1 MNWSAIMKLIG
12 PTLVRL
18 LQSTIENFGSTTVPP
33 PVSSAPPS
41 VVPKANDAIKHLQ
54 AFLNVALSLNPKL
67 EEDGWLGPRTEAAI
81 DLGIEKLKSL
91 GIG

>member
-1 MNWSAIMKLIG
+1 MNWSAIMKLVG

-18 LQSTIENFGSTTVPP
+18 LQSTIENFGSTNEPDQPATVP
-33 PVSSAPPS
+33 SG
-41 VVPKANDAIKHLQ
+41 VVPKANEAIKHLQ
-54 AFLNVALSLNPKL
+54 AFLNLALGLNPKL

-81 DLGIEKLKSL
+81 DQGIAKLKSL

>member
-1 MNWSAIMKLIG
+1 MNWSAIMKLVG
-12 PTLVRL
+12 PTLVTL
-18 LQSTIENFGSTTVPP
+18 LQSTVANFGSTKEPAV
-33 PVSSAPPS
+33 PVSTPSS

-54 AFLNVALSLNPKL
+54 GFLNLALGLNPKL

-81 DLGIEKLKSL
+81 DQGIAKLKSL